1 MSSWEQWQWRE
12 VQWLWLAL
20 FPILIWLWSVLQ
32 GLLLRQRWLQ
42 SGLLPWMRIPHP
54 LQPWRWLFNRGWLW
68 SAGWLLLVI
77 ALAGPRLP
85 QLVSGSKQQSLRD
98 VMVVL
103 DLSRS
108 MTATDISPSR
118 LARSRQTLQALLRHS
133 PDSRYGLI
141 LYGLEPHLMFP
152 LTGDRQAAEYYLRSV
167 EYGLLPEEGSVASPA
182 LLLAQ
187 RELPAQTDAGR
198 AIIWISDGDVS
209 DTTTVGETLQ
219 TLNQAGI
226 QVIIYAVATT
236 QGTALQTD
244 KGEWLQHQGRAVSSA
259 LPRGPLQQLARN
271 SGALYIEWS
280 GVEADWQRLY
290 AQGIAPLGR
299 QKYSSADG
307 ASRQWQEL
315 YAPFLYGGLGLIF
328 LSLIGFRAPQSG
340 GAVMTLLLC
349 LGLWTGAPIPEAEA
363 DGVEELRAAYQAYN
377 ARDYELAWQRYA
389 GLSGY
394 QARMGQAGAAY
405 QMSRYGAARQQY
417 VLAFL
422 AARDDLQRAEALF
435 HMANSAYQMGDF
447 AAAVEGYAD
456 VLRYQPG
463 HAASRVNLNYARELL
478 AEVALFRQSEGRGA
492 GRGPQTAAAEPGE
505 DLANKGVTLGEDK
518 TEPVALSWSTEERQ
532 ALVNRGVEFAELA
545 SQASGD
551 QAPDRWDYEIHDLA
565 GLQRATILPPRD
577 HKLFWRRLFANEA
590 GLAAP
595 PSVPLTEPGVS
606 PW

>member
-32 GLLLRQRWLQ
+32 GLLLRQQWLQ
-42 SGLLPWMRIPHP
+42 PGLLPWMRIPHP

-307 ASRQWQEL
+307 ASRQWQEF
-315 YAPFLYGGLGLIF
+315 YAPFLYGGLGLIL

-532 ALVNRGVEFAELA
+532 ALVIRGVEYAELA
-545 SQASGD
+545 SLDSGD
-551 QAPDRWDYEIHDLA
+551 QAP
-565 GLQRATILPPRD
+565 
-577 HKLFWRRLFANEA
+577 
-590 GLAAP
+590 
-595 PSVPLTEPGVS
+595 
-606 PW
+606 